1 MTLSTSGTS
10 RPRAIVLIAHDR
22 RQTEPRLTSRSL
34 LPLAVSMALM
44 GGATALAPIG
54 WAADSTEVNR
64 LIAAVNN
71 RPITQ
76 SEVRNA
82 AAMQVQVLVMQSGRS
97 MSTQALE
104 QKVKEIEQNALQD
117 LIDRE
122 LILDSFKTMG
132 ATIRP
137 QHVDDAVERFIKE
150 RFQGDEK
157 KFVGELKNSGMSL
170 QQFRQMQEETIIVG
184 AMRARNADSV
194 PVFATPDELQEFWK
208 SNAPLFSTPG
218 AVKLRT
224 ITIPKL
230 VNGDVST
237 ALSQKA
243 LVEEIH
249 SKLEG
254 GADFGAMARA
264 YSVDSGAQDDGVR
277 GTFKKEDLQA
287 SLSEAAF
294 AVPVQSVSDVID
306 LGDFYTIIYVDARD
320 DGEVA
325 PLTDPKVEEEV
336 RRRVLQNKR
345 QESVERWLTRLRRD
359 ANIRIYE

>member
-1 MTLSTSGTS
+1 MTLSDCRAPKLPGKARNARSGLHPFLLLVSVATGLSVPTS
-10 RPRAIVLIAHDR
+10 R
-22 RQTEPRLTSRSL
+22 
-34 LPLAVSMALM
+34 
-44 GGATALAPIG
+44 
-54 WAADSTEVNR
+54 ADSTEVNR
-64 LIAAVNN
+64 LVAVVNN

-76 SEVRNA
+76 SEVLNA
-82 AAMQVQVLVMQSGRS
+82 SAMQVQMVVMQMGRS

-104 QKVKEIEQNALQD
+104 QKIKEIQENALQD

-122 LILDSFKTMG
+122 LILHAFKEMG

-150 RFQGDEK
+150 RFAGDKK
-157 KFVGELKNSGMSL
+157 KFAEELKNSGMTI
-170 QQFRQMQEETIIVG
+170 QQFRQMQEETIIVQ
-184 AMRARNADSV
+184 AMRARNADQV
-194 PVFATPDELQEFWK
+194 PVFATPAEIEDFWK
-208 SNAPLFSTPG
+208 KNRVLFASPG

-230 VNGDVST
+230 VRGDVST
-237 ALSQKA
+237 ALSQKS

-249 SKLEG
+249 SKLRS

-264 YSVDSGAQDDGVR
+264 YSVDSGAEDDGVR
-277 GTFKKEDLQA
+277 GTFKKEELQA
-287 SLSEAAF
+287 SLAEAAF
-294 AVPVQSVSDVID
+294 SVPVQTVSDVID

-325 PLTDPKVEEEV
+325 PLSDPKVEEEV

>member
-1 MTLSTSGTS
+1 
-10 RPRAIVLIAHDR
+10 
-22 RQTEPRLTSRSL
+22 
-34 LPLAVSMALM
+34 MALM
-44 GGATALAPIG
+44 GVATPLSPVA

-64 LIAAVNN
+64 LVAAVNN

-194 PVFATPDELQEFWK
+194 PVFATPDELKEFWK

>member
-1 MTLSTSGTS
+1 MSLSHF
-10 RPRAIVLIAHDR
+10 RA
-22 RQTEPRLTSRSL
+22 TRSVGEARAAQRGSMPFPIFAL
-34 LPLAVSMALM
+34 LPILVGSAL
-44 GGATALAPIG
+44 GD
-54 WAADSTEVNR
+54 DSTEVNR
-64 LIAAVNN
+64 LVAAVNN

-97 MSTQALE
+97 MSTEALE
-104 QKVKEIEQNALQD
+104 SKVKEIETNALQD

-122 LILDSFKTMG
+122 LILDSFKKMG

-150 RFQGDEK
+150 RFQGDQK
-157 KFVGELKNSGMSL
+157 KFVLELKNSGMTL
-170 QQFRQMQEETIIVG
+170 QQFRQMQEETIIVQ
-184 AMRARNADSV
+184 AMRAKNADDV
-194 PVFATPDELQEFWK
+194 PVFATPTELQKFITENPK
-208 SNAPLFSTPG
+208 LFSTPG

-230 VNGDVST
+230 VDGDVST
-237 ALSQKA
+237 ALRQKA

-249 SKLEG
+249 QKLRSG
-254 GADFGAMARA
+254 SDFGAMARA

-277 GTFKKEDLQA
+277 GEFKREDLQA
-287 SLSEAAF
+287 SLADAAF
-294 AVPVQSVSDVID
+294 AVPVQTVSDVID

-320 DGEVA
+320 DGEVMS
-325 PLTDPKVEEEV
+325 LSDPKVEEEV

-359 ANIRIYE
+359 ANIRIFE